1 MCPPVVCELVIELA
15 LTYAGGAIGRIGV
28 SKSGV
33 FGKSVIENVRSK
45 QLDNDGE
52 PMIYPLIPLVDE
64 GVDTLVSS
72 NTIVGEVQVHKAYDD
87 TEARHQVYSGNI
99 CLQGN
104 ILEDRHCRLIVNFM
118 ATRPMTPC
126 YCLFSFFE
134 HVVALTRSKEGALR
148 CTNRCP
154 IGPKIR
160 WRLFSHLASFL
171 QQPRMTTPKQCS

>member
-1 MCPPVVCELVIELA
+1 
-15 LTYAGGAIGRIGV
+15 
-28 SKSGV
+28 
-33 FGKSVIENVRSK
+33 
-45 QLDNDGE
+45 
-52 PMIYPLIPLVDE
+52 MIYPLIPLVDE

-134 HVVALTRSKEGALR
+134 HVVALTRSKEGAFALYESLPYRAQNPMETVQPPGFVLTAASDDDAETMLLGYVSGR
-148 CTNRCP
+148 CT
-154 IGPKIR
+154 
-160 WRLFSHLASFL
+160 
-171 QQPRMTTPKQCS
+171 QQPNIRNRNGVSLQFSAAFVFKKPLPAD